1 MVIITVHAVT
11 TFLLSKSSAWSRT
24 CLCPKPTDSNQISQR
39 LTDNC
44 ENFTVQLLECEDV
57 QSLGAVVKTCLHN
70 VVNNIASGALFYW
83 EEAGRTLYTSDV
95 TGTHVC
101 SPCPECIRNVFR
113 KGQHSVVDVS
123 SIPDSI
129 LEHLNLSSSS
139 TQNLKVGSYP
149 VQDRKSGSVLAVLLV
164 AGQHLGDATL
174 CDLQVPLKQI
184 AACYNHIQRTFQ
196 SPRNT
201 EERVSQQLIKLC
213 GDLCDQDAAQLQLKV
228 LRYLEEETQAECS
241 FLLMVVPETQELFC
255 QVVGRRILPEE
266 IRFPGPSSSFSTALE
281 SKQPITLED
290 IPKENIKG
298 IEELVCCPLRSLL
311 CVPVTSRADNNLI
324 ALACVINKLNANRFT
339 DRDISTIRQ
348 CFRYTV
354 TVLTSTL
361 AFQNEHK
368 LKVQTQALLQVARHL
383 FTNLGEF
390 KVRRLIMVFTYLS
403 MHLADIYRQFG
414 SVILPSYTIN
424 NNGIVARPDMMTS
437 KTVDKA
443 AYGDRSLHDN
453 GRPIGRPDDE
463 INHEEETVFNIK
475 TDTEKNTTTE
485 LKGDIVIVGKDY
497 LKTSSNDTRFEKG
510 CLGDDEAFLNEKA
523 EECHMIIEQFRG
535 EIIKD
540 TEFRKSLASLELDID
555 NSLQRSLKLSKG
567 ADDSSFQRSLEL
579 LKGADNSME
588 DRELNEYLCKNW
600 DTNISDDVQDS
611 SNDSVFAE
619 SFDEPLEKALEIGDI
634 SIESQYKGDNL
645 DQALVITKKKI
656 AAFPGIENDRELDH
670 NTETTS
676 NLVTFHVP
684 DAESVLV
691 TAYLSDDKGEPFPLL
706 ESVSDTQLSY
716 TTASSERDHDVDNVD
731 MDGNGDRESIDSKSP
746 DDKFFDSHE
755 SLADRFTGLSLE
767 PMDLRPDILGFPP
780 TYRSPNINRAMKK
793 CFSEPLFSHEKTY
806 CKDDSAAAHNDAF
819 LHLDTTN
826 MNDTEIR
833 IYSMSHSGQVR
844 SWKAIHDVIEAF
856 SEPKLD
862 DASKEQSVVVSLSD
876 VDLSDIQVPTAVCKT
891 INLDDLTKL
900 LREIMQQARNLTNA
914 ERCSVFLIDNDTDE
928 LVAKVFDGITT
939 NKNNEVQEEIRLPI
953 SQGIA
958 GKVAT
963 SGELLNIKDAY
974 SHPLFYRGIDDTTGF
989 RTRNIL
995 CFPIKDEKGRVLG
1008 VAQLCNKKNGPCFT
1022 QFDEEVATAFGIYC
1036 CISISHSLMYKK
1048 LLDTQHRKS
1057 LANELMIYHMQ
1068 VSPDDVTGLS
1078 SCDIP
1083 HPRMIHPDFI
1093 QFSYAPRTLPEDRTL
1108 LACLSMFEDLNLLNR
1123 WRIKRETIARFIL
1136 MVRKGYRNPP
1146 YHNWMHAYT
1155 VAQFCYQLI
1164 RNLKLE
1170 NQLEE
1175 IEIFSLFVSCLCHD
1189 IDHRGTNNSFQTA
1202 SKSVLAALYSSEG
1215 SVLERHHFAQTMCIL
1230 NTEGCNVFE
1239 NLSSKDYQTVLD
1251 LMRDIILA
1259 TDLAHHFKIMKNLTE
1274 LANKGYDRTVMKD
1287 RKHVL
1292 CLMMTACDLSDQTR
1306 PWDNTKRVA
1315 ALIYKEFFSQG
1326 DMEKA
1331 RGIQPHEMYDRDKAH
1346 IPAVQISFLDHVVLP
1361 AYRILARMF
1370 KPVEECAESVEQNKR
1385 HWERLSELIRVKR
1398 GGSTSCMTFEEVL
1411 AMEQEEIDTDH
1422 VVLNH
1427 ALTNGE
1433 QS

>member
-383 FTNLGEF
+383 FTNL
-390 KVRRLIMVFTYLS
+390 
-403 MHLADIYRQFG
+403 
-414 SVILPSYTIN
+414 
-424 NNGIVARPDMMTS
+424 
-437 KTVDKA
+437 
-443 AYGDRSLHDN
+443 
-453 GRPIGRPDDE
+453 
-463 INHEEETVFNIK
+463 
-475 TDTEKNTTTE
+475 
-485 LKGDIVIVGKDY
+485 
-497 LKTSSNDTRFEKG
+497 
-510 CLGDDEAFLNEKA
+510 
-523 EECHMIIEQFRG
+523 
-535 EIIKD
+535 
-540 TEFRKSLASLELDID
+540 
-555 NSLQRSLKLSKG
+555 
-567 ADDSSFQRSLEL
+567 
-579 LKGADNSME
+579 
-588 DRELNEYLCKNW
+588 
-600 DTNISDDVQDS
+600 
-611 SNDSVFAE
+611 
-619 SFDEPLEKALEIGDI
+619 
-634 SIESQYKGDNL
+634 
-645 DQALVITKKKI
+645 
-656 AAFPGIENDRELDH
+656 
-670 NTETTS
+670 
-676 NLVTFHVP
+676 
-684 DAESVLV
+684 
-691 TAYLSDDKGEPFPLL
+691 
-706 ESVSDTQLSY
+706 
-716 TTASSERDHDVDNVD
+716 
-731 MDGNGDRESIDSKSP
+731 
-746 DDKFFDSHE
+746 
-755 SLADRFTGLSLE
+755 
-767 PMDLRPDILGFPP
+767 
-780 TYRSPNINRAMKK
+780 
-793 CFSEPLFSHEKTY
+793 
-806 CKDDSAAAHNDAF
+806 
-819 LHLDTTN
+819 
-826 MNDTEIR
+826 
-833 IYSMSHSGQVR
+833 
-844 SWKAIHDVIEAF
+844 
-856 SEPKLD
+856 
-862 DASKEQSVVVSLSD
+862 
-876 VDLSDIQVPTAVCKT
+876 
-891 INLDDLTKL
+891 DDLTKL

-1048 LLDTQHRKS
+1048 VIDSQMRS
-1057 LANELMIYHMQ
+1057 NLANELMMYHMK